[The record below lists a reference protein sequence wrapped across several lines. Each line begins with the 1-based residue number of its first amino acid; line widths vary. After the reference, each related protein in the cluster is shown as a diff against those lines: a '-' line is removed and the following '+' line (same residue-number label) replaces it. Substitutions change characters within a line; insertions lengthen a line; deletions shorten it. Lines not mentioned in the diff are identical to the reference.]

1 MPATGFQVSQEGYAG
16 PFELL
21 FALVSQRKVDIF
33 EVRLDDIINQYLVYI
48 EAWVDLDLDS
58 ASEFLEIA
66 AILLHIK
73 ARGLVS
79 SQEEPEADE
88 VEAEVFSADDLE
100 SRLVVYRRYK
110 AAALALSSRL
120 RAEELFFGRGAVAE
134 PDYEHLVRAFT
145 TKASVLDLR
154 KLYETLWRRCQ
165 TRLIDSSHIAKIRVS
180 VESMLEMLCSQLGLR
195 QAATF
200 RELTDELPGKDE
212 VIAAFLAL
220 LQLVKLGDV
229 SIKQAV
235 TFGDIE
241 VTWLGG
247 KPQ

>member
-1 MPATGFQVSQEGYAG
+1 MSATGFNVSQEGYAG

-21 FALVSQRKVDIF
+21 FTLVSQRKVDIF
-33 EVRLDDIINQYLVYI
+33 EVRLDDIIIQYLAYI
-48 EAWVDLDLDS
+48 EAWVDFDLDS

-73 ARGLVS
+73 ARGLVDS
-79 SQEEPEADE
+79 PDEADSEPVTEEP
-88 VEAEVFSADDLE
+88 VMADDLE
-100 SRLVVYRRYK
+100 SRLAVYRRYK
-110 AAALALSSRL
+110 GAALVLSSRML
-120 RAEELFFGRGAVAE
+120 TEELFFARSAVAE
-134 PDYEHLVRAFT
+134 PGYEQLVPDFT
-145 TKASVLDLR
+145 TRASVLDLR
-154 KLYETLWRRCQ
+154 ELYETMRRRRQ

-180 VESMLEMLCSQLGLR
+180 IESMLEMLSAQLGLR

-200 RELTDELPGKDE
+200 KELTGELPGKDE

-220 LQLVKLGDV
+220 LQLVKRGDV
-229 SIKQAV
+229 GIKQAV

-247 KPQ
+247 KP